1 MSLSHSAAMVGLRNV
16 AANAAEDLET
26 MGAIM
31 VMIGNH
37 VPGEQVLPEWLGWFG
52 RQLEAAS
59 EQLRRATK
67 EVG

>member
-1 MSLSHSAAMVGLRNV
+1 MSPAMVGLRNV